1 MPATRTRVRIT
12 PFESGRTVPIRYH
25 VAYHGSVVGQ
35 VMLVCT
41 AVFGLTQR
49 ATTARASTDVERPT
63 FLAPLYRQQP
73 RPTQEQ
79 VSYVALGGT
88 PTPSTQPTVGAST
101 MQMMPPDAVRP
112 EPVGGGDARPT
123 GSAGAEDPTRAFS
136 EVEVDSAVVRDP
148 DSEGPIYP
156 PRLLTK
162 GIEGSVVV
170 SFIVDTTGR
179 PVVRSFMAL
188 ESTDVLFTR
197 AVRDVLPRMKFTPA
211 KRNGTRVRQEVE
223 QRFTF
228 RIPKPEA

>member
-1 MPATRTRVRIT
+1 MPPSRTRVRIT

-35 VMLVCT
+35 IVLVCT
-41 AVFGLTQR
+41 AMIGLTQR
-49 ATTARASTDVERPT
+49 ASTAHASTDVERPT
-63 FLAPLYRQQP
+63 FLAPLYQQQP

-88 PTPSTQPTVGAST
+88 LTPSPQPTIGAST

-123 GSAGAEDPTRAFS
+123 GSAGAEDPARAFS

-156 PRLLTK
+156 PALLTK

-179 PVVRSFMAL
+179 PDARSFVAL